1 MNGGKKPW
9 LVALSFAAA
18 GCASAPNAVEVRP
31 IADPG
36 TKMRAGS
43 DSLADAKGQLALG
56 NVGLALEG
64 FRKAS
69 RNEPNNAEAFA
80 GMAACYELM
89 RRYDLAQSNYEA
101 ALALAPR
108 NANLLAK
115 LASALE
121 QQGKAQAAADVRA
134 EVAQLSAAD
143 AVLDQAQ
150 PDAEPMVPAVAASQ
164 PAIATKSVSIA
175 LATAP
180 IMAAPTVVAAPPK
193 PMAPVT
199 PVTAPVPSAPRV
211 TSVKTAQPDLSATPL
226 ADQTGA
232 TLVAGLAASLSP
244 VGFAPLVATLMAPS
258 APAAPPI
265 PAPQIRERAKVAVT
279 SESLAPRLERLSL
292 GEVALLTGTGTAWR
306 GQVVS
311 AAPQKVTVKWVPM
324 TQVAAARP
332 NIRLLNAA
340 RVQGL
345 AARNRDYLFDRG
357 WRKIQIG
364 DASAMRDR
372 SLVLYPALR
381 PQLGRILAAQF
392 GFRAQPTDSSEAF
405 LVLLG
410 RDAPNRTA
418 QNRG

>member
-18 GCASAPNAVEVRP
+18 GCASTPNTVEVRP

-36 TKMRAGS
+36 SKMRAGS

-108 NANLLAK
+108 NADLLAK

-121 QQGKAQAAADVRA
+121 QQGRAQDAADVRA
-134 EVAQLSAAD
+134 EVAQLAAAD

-180 IMAAPTVVAAPPK
+180 IVAAPTVVAAPPK
-193 PMAPVT
+193 PTAPAT
-199 PVTAPVPSAPRV
+199 PVTAVPSAPRV
-211 TSVKTAQPDLSATPL
+211 TSVKTAEPHLSATPL
-226 ADQTGA
+226 ADQTSA
-232 TLVAGLAASLSP
+232 NLLAGLAASLSP

-258 APAAPPI
+258 AAAAPPI
-265 PAPQIRERAKVAVT
+265 PAPRIREHAKVAMT

-364 DASAMRDR
+364 DASATRDR